1 MYDLMGKDAVVFRHS
16 TRSSDPADAQFVKQS
31 QGWFD
36 SMWDHISY
44 EFPA

>member
-16 TRSSDPADAQFVKQS
+16 KATGDAADAQFVDQA
-31 QGWFD
+31 QAWFD

-44 EFPA
+44 QFPA